1 MIKFHENYFI
11 ESISYKQVNPSH
23 KRSNNFKNSH
33 DIENKLTR
41 FQIYQGTELAC
52 KYTNPLYKTQYSEI
66 LVEYEK
72 GFDMTN
78 GKVKFDPYATGH
90 YKNDGTPYVPV
101 NFYKYNGQ
109 PGGKLQPSDSKSTRL
124 QELKLMSNTY
134 FGNIHY
140 DIQLDMK

>member
-1 MIKFHENYFI
+1 
-11 ESISYKQVNPSH
+11 
-23 KRSNNFKNSH
+23 
-33 DIENKLTR
+33 
-41 FQIYQGTELAC
+41 
-52 KYTNPLYKTQYSEI
+52 
-66 LVEYEK
+66 
-72 GFDMTN
+72 MTN